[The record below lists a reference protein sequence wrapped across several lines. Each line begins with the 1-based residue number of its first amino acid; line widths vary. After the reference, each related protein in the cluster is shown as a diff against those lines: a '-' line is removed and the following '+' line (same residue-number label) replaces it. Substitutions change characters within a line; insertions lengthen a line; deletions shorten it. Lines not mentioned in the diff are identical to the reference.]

1 MKQLKIAIAF
11 LILLVSGGHVFSQ
24 DGPPPPPPPLIWK
37 APASSEVKR
46 YINSAHK
53 FSVDFIGDP
62 SVSEGIGVM
71 SHYTVKRPGSLMYV
85 RVIEFA
91 KEDLQKVTVPE
102 IIQQV
107 KSAYGT
113 TLKYS
118 IVDLLSEKSDAI
130 EFSASDTFHIR
141 RVNAR
146 VVNGKLYELYID
158 VTNWHILKDHYPE
171 KVKAFNEEANRFF
184 KSFELQK

>member
-107 KSAYGT
+107 K
-113 TLKYS
+113 
-118 IVDLLSEKSDAI
+118 
-130 EFSASDTFHIR
+130 
-141 RVNAR
+141 
-146 VVNGKLYELYID
+146 
-158 VTNWHILKDHYPE
+158 
-171 KVKAFNEEANRFF
+171 
-184 KSFELQK
+184 